1 MPEYILANSQLE
13 YEAAQLLFNEYAQW
27 LNIDLCFQNFDKELQ
42 QLSIMYAATTGGIV
56 LCKKNNDFIG
66 CSAIRKIDTTSCEL
80 KRMWVQLPYQK
91 LGIGETLLKEC
102 IALAK
107 KLNYK
112 EILLDTLKRL
122 QPAIKLYKKYNFI
135 ETEAYYKNPNNDVVY
150 MKLVLKTI

>member
-27 LNIDLCFQNFDKELQ
+27 LNIDLCFQNFDEELQ
-42 QLSIMYAATTGGIV
+42 QLSIMYAATSGGIV

-112 EILLDTLKRL
+112 EIRLDTLKRL

-150 MKLVLKTI
+150 MKLVL

>member
-1 MPEYILANSQLE
+1 MPEYILANNQLE

-42 QLSIMYAATTGGIV
+42 QLSIMYAATSGGIV

-135 ETEAYYKNPNNDVVY
+135 ETEAYYKNPNSDVVY
-150 MKLVLKTI
+150 MKLVL

>member
-42 QLSIMYAATTGGIV
+42 QLSIMYATTTGGIV

-150 MKLVLKTI
+150 MKLVL

>member
-1 MPEYILANSQLE
+1 MPEYILANNQLE

-42 QLSIMYAATTGGIV
+42 QLSIMYAATNGGIV

-112 EILLDTLKRL
+112 EMRLDTLKRL

-150 MKLVLKTI
+150 MKLVL

>member
-1 MPEYILANSQLE
+1 MSEYILANSQLE

-42 QLSIMYAATTGGIV
+42 QLSIMYAATNGGIV

-150 MKLVLKTI
+150 MKLVL

>member
-1 MPEYILANSQLE
+1 MPEYILANNQLE

-42 QLSIMYAATTGGIV
+42 QLSIMYAATSGGIV
-56 LCKKNNDFIG
+56 LCKKGNDFIG

-112 EILLDTLKRL
+112 EIRLDTLKRL

-150 MKLVLKTI
+150 MKLVL

>member
-42 QLSIMYAATTGGIV
+42 QLSIMYAATNGGIV
-56 LCKKNNDFIG
+56 LCKKDNDFIG

-112 EILLDTLKRL
+112 EIRKQFIGKKPNTSYAVTSSGKKAFAEHLDALEKL
-122 QPAIKLYKKYNFI
+122 IKSTN
-135 ETEAYYKNPNNDVVY
+135 
-150 MKLVLKTI
+150 

>member
-42 QLSIMYAATTGGIV
+42 QLSIMYAATNGGIV

-150 MKLVLKTI
+150 MKLVL

>member
-1 MPEYILANSQLE
+1 MTEYILANNQLE

-42 QLSIMYAATTGGIV
+42 QLSIMYAATSGGIV
-56 LCKKNNDFIG
+56 LCKKGNDFIG

-150 MKLVLKTI
+150 MKLVL

>member
-13 YEAAQLLFNEYAQW
+13 YEAVQLLFNEYAQW

-42 QLSIMYAATTGGIV
+42 QLSIMYAATSGGIV
-56 LCKKNNDFIG
+56 LCKKNNNFIG

-112 EILLDTLKRL
+112 EIRLDTLKRL

-135 ETEAYYKNPNNDVVY
+135 ETEAYYKNPNKDVVY
-150 MKLVLKTI
+150 MKLVL

>member
-42 QLSIMYAATTGGIV
+42 QLSIMYAATNGGIV

-135 ETEAYYKNPNNDVVY
+135 ETEAYYKNPNNNVVY
-150 MKLVLKTI
+150 MKLVL

>member
-42 QLSIMYAATTGGIV
+42 QLSIMYAATNGGIV

-102 IALAK
+102 IAIAK

-135 ETEAYYKNPNNDVVY
+135 ETEAYYKNPNNNVVY
-150 MKLVLKTI
+150 MKLVL

>member
-42 QLSIMYAATTGGIV
+42 QLSIMYAATNGGIV

-102 IALAK
+102 ISLAK

-112 EILLDTLKRL
+112 EIRLDTLKRL

-150 MKLVLKTI
+150 MKLVL

>member
-42 QLSIMYAATTGGIV
+42 QLSIMYAATSGGIV

-135 ETEAYYKNPNNDVVY
+135 ETEAYYKNPNSDVVY
-150 MKLVLKTI
+150 MKLVL

>member
-42 QLSIMYAATTGGIV
+42 QLSIMYAATSGGIV
-56 LCKKNNDFIG
+56 LCKKDNDFIG

-150 MKLVLKTI
+150 MKLVL

>member
-1 MPEYILANSQLE
+1 MPEYILANNQLE

-42 QLSIMYAATTGGIV
+42 QLSIMYAATSGGIV

-150 MKLVLKTI
+150 MKLVL

>member
-1 MPEYILANSQLE
+1 MPEYILANNQLE

-42 QLSIMYAATTGGIV
+42 QLSIMYATTTGGIV

-112 EILLDTLKRL
+112 EIRLDTLKRL

-150 MKLVLKTI
+150 MKLVL

>member
-1 MPEYILANSQLE
+1 MPEYILANNQLE

-42 QLSIMYAATTGGIV
+42 QLSIMYATTTGGIV

-112 EILLDTLKRL
+112 EIRLDTLKRL

-135 ETEAYYKNPNNDVVY
+135 ETEAYYKNPNSDVVY
-150 MKLVLKTI
+150 MKLVL

>member
-42 QLSIMYAATTGGIV
+42 QLSIMYAATSGGIV
-56 LCKKNNDFIG
+56 LCKKNNNFIG

-112 EILLDTLKRL
+112 EIRLDTLKRL

-135 ETEAYYKNPNNDVVY
+135 ETEAYYKNPNKDVVY
-150 MKLVLKTI
+150 MKLVL

>member
-1 MPEYILANSQLE
+1 MPEYILANNQLE

-42 QLSIMYAATTGGIV
+42 QLSIMYATTTGGIV

-150 MKLVLKTI
+150 MKLVL

>member
-42 QLSIMYAATTGGIV
+42 QLSIMYAATSGGIV
-56 LCKKNNDFIG
+56 LCKKGNDFIG

-150 MKLVLKTI
+150 MKLVL

>member
-42 QLSIMYAATTGGIV
+42 QLSIMYAATSGGIV
-56 LCKKNNDFIG
+56 LCKKDNDFIG

-122 QPAIKLYKKYNFI
+122 QPAIKLYKKYNKMVN
-135 ETEAYYKNPNNDVVY
+135 YYRW
-150 MKLVLKTI
+150 

>member
-1 MPEYILANSQLE
+1 MPEYILANNQLE

-42 QLSIMYAATTGGIV
+42 QLSIVYATTTGGIV

-80 KRMWVQLPYQK
+80 KRMWVKLPYQK

-150 MKLVLKTI
+150 MKLVL

>member
-1 MPEYILANSQLE
+1 MPEYILANNQLE

-27 LNIDLCFQNFDKELQ
+27 LNIDLCFQNFDEELQ
-42 QLSIMYAATTGGIV
+42 QLSIMYAATSGGIV
-56 LCKKNNDFIG
+56 LCKKGNDFIG

-150 MKLVLKTI
+150 MKLVL

>member
-42 QLSIMYAATTGGIV
+42 QLSIMYAATNGGIV

-112 EILLDTLKRL
+112 EMRLDTLKRL

-150 MKLVLKTI
+150 MKLVL

>member
-42 QLSIMYAATTGGIV
+42 QLSIMYAATNGGIV

-80 KRMWVQLPYQK
+80 KRMWVKLPYQK

-112 EILLDTLKRL
+112 EMRLDTLKRL

-150 MKLVLKTI
+150 MKLVL

>member
-42 QLSIMYAATTGGIV
+42 QLSIMYAATSGGIV
-56 LCKKNNDFIG
+56 LCKKGNDFIG

-112 EILLDTLKRL
+112 EIRLDTLKRL

-150 MKLVLKTI
+150 MKLVL

>member
-13 YEAAQLLFNEYAQW
+13 YEAVQLLFNEYAQW

-42 QLSIMYAATTGGIV
+42 QLSIMYAATSGGIV

-112 EILLDTLKRL
+112 EIRLDTLKRL

-135 ETEAYYKNPNNDVVY
+135 ETEAYYKNPNKDVVY
-150 MKLVLKTI
+150 MKLVL

>member
-42 QLSIMYAATTGGIV
+42 QLSIMYAATSGGIV

-112 EILLDTLKRL
+112 EIRLDTLKRL

-150 MKLVLKTI
+150 MKLVL

>member
-1 MPEYILANSQLE
+1 MPDYILANSQLE
-13 YEAAQLLFNEYAQW
+13 YEAAQRLFNEYAQW

-42 QLSIMYAATTGGIV
+42 QLSIMYAATSGGIV
-56 LCKKNNDFIG
+56 LCKKDNDFIG

-102 IALAK
+102 VALAK

-112 EILLDTLKRL
+112 EIRLDTLKRL

-135 ETEAYYKNPNNDVVY
+135 ETKAYYKNPNSDVVY
-150 MKLVLKTI
+150 MKLVL

>member
-1 MPEYILANSQLE
+1 MPDYILANSQLE
-13 YEAAQLLFNEYAQW
+13 YEAAQRLFNEYAQW

-42 QLSIMYAATTGGIV
+42 QLSIMYAATNGGIV

-91 LGIGETLLKEC
+91 LGIGEKLLKEC
-102 IALAK
+102 VALAK

-112 EILLDTLKRL
+112 EIRLDTLKRL

-150 MKLVLKTI
+150 MKLVL

>member
-1 MPEYILANSQLE
+1 MTEYILANNQLE

-42 QLSIMYAATTGGIV
+42 QLSIMYAATSGGIV
-56 LCKKNNDFIG
+56 LCKKGNDFIG

-80 KRMWVQLPYQK
+80 KRMWVKLPYQK

-150 MKLVLKTI
+150 MKLVL

>member
-1 MPEYILANSQLE
+1 MTEYILANNQLE

-42 QLSIMYAATTGGIV
+42 QLSIMYAATSGGIV
-56 LCKKNNDFIG
+56 LCKKNKDFIG

-112 EILLDTLKRL
+112 EIRLDTLKRL

-150 MKLVLKTI
+150 MKLVL

>member
-42 QLSIMYAATTGGIV
+42 QLSIMYAATSGGIV
-56 LCKKNNDFIG
+56 LCKKDNDFIG

-112 EILLDTLKRL
+112 EIRLDTLKRL

-150 MKLVLKTI
+150 MKLVL

>member
-42 QLSIMYAATTGGIV
+42 QLSIMYATTTGGIV

-112 EILLDTLKRL
+112 EIRLDTLKRL

-150 MKLVLKTI
+150 MKLVL

>member
-42 QLSIMYAATTGGIV
+42 QLSIMYAATSGGIV

-135 ETEAYYKNPNNDVVY
+135 ETEAYYKNPNNHVVY
-150 MKLVLKTI
+150 MKLVL

>member
-1 MPEYILANSQLE
+1 MPDYILANSQLE
-13 YEAAQLLFNEYAQW
+13 YEAAQRLFNEYAQW

-42 QLSIMYAATTGGIV
+42 QLSIMYAATSGGIV
-56 LCKKNNDFIG
+56 LCKKDNDFIG

-102 IALAK
+102 VALAK

-112 EILLDTLKRL
+112 EIRLDTLKRL

-150 MKLVLKTI
+150 MKLVL

>member
-1 MPEYILANSQLE
+1 MPEYILANNQLE

-42 QLSIMYAATTGGIV
+42 QLSIMYAATNGGIV

-135 ETEAYYKNPNNDVVY
+135 ETEAYYKNPNSDVVY
-150 MKLVLKTI
+150 MKLVL

>member
-56 LCKKNNDFIG
+56 LCKKGNDFIG

-112 EILLDTLKRL
+112 EIRLDTLKRL

-150 MKLVLKTI
+150 MKLVL